1 MKGIWNAH
9 QGIISVLA
17 AVLVSITRRLPARRL
32 SSGITTLTLAGIIL
46 LVAAGSMSAAPCPA
60 PGDTVIVASCEL
72 DQNWNVPAGQA
83 GYIIQADGIVIDG
96 AGYMMTGTT
105 TAANCEW
112 AGEAAPCTVSG
123 IYNAGFDDVGIKNLG
138 IEGFCT
144 GIALAGAGA
153 NKVRN
158 NIIDNCSIH
167 DNGFNTMSSGGE
179 MVTHGIHACWV
190 EAGAGGEPALTI
202 TDNDIYNNEGTGTA
216 CGDGG
221 NGIFIYAGSPDAKQE
236 KCEISY
242 NNIHD
247 NAKAGF
253 WTKMMLSRS
262 NITYNEVWGN
272 GNGTGVSDDVRG
284 GIVLRCKKS
293 DENYIAYND
302 VHDHVAEGY
311 GYGIYVGGGS
321 NTIEYNTVTGNTMHG
336 ISMARSDGSVNNEL
350 YENTVCDNGVDIST
364 FGPTSNTIGDDNTC
378 DTTSSYDDTGA
389 TGCTYSCETSPPTPF
404 VIYGWVNC
412 TDGSPVN
419 DPNVTVTNTNT
430 SDAFIAETNASSN
443 YYRVLTSSDYVSAG
457 NVLHFVVSNSNSIE
471 FDHTVTSVEM
481 GAGGFTQNATI
492 ECGSAG
498 ICGDVND
505 DGDVNMADVMTLWY
519 DIADYPASGVWTIS
533 NAWAAD
539 VNCDGDLNMADVMT
553 LWYDIA
559 DYPTSGD
566 WVIGCC

>member
-1 MKGIWNAH
+1 MEGI
-9 QGIISVLA
+9 GKDLITVLA
-17 AVLVSITRRLPARRL
+17 SMLVLMNRRLPAKKL
-32 SSGITTLTLAGIIL
+32 SSGITALALAGIVL
-46 LVAAGSMSAAPCPA
+46 LVAAGGASAGMCGPYSC
-60 PGDTVIVASCEL
+60 GDTVVTSCTL
-72 DQNWNVPAGQA
+72 DGDMVCPAGA
-83 GYIIQADGIVIDG
+83 GLIIGADGVTIDG
-96 AGYMMTGTT
+96 AGYTITGTT

-112 AGEAAPCTVSG
+112 AGETAPCTASG
-123 IYNAGFDDVGIKNLG
+123 IYNAGFDDVVIKNLG
-138 IEGFCT
+138 IENFCT
-144 GIALAGAGA
+144 GIALAGTGA

-158 NIIDNCSIH
+158 IIIDNCSIH
-167 DNGFNTMSSGGE
+167 DNGFNTMSGGGE
-179 MVTHGIHACWV
+179 MGTHGIHACWI
-190 EAGAGGEPALTI
+190 EAGVGGEPALTI
-202 TDNDIYNNEGTGTA
+202 TDNEICNNEGTGSA

-221 NGIFIYAGSPDAKQE
+221 NGIFIYAGTPGTKHE
-236 KCEISY
+236 KCDISY
-242 NNIHD
+242 NNLYN

-253 WTKMMLSRS
+253 WTKMMLTRS
-262 NITYNEVWGN
+262 NITHNEVYGN
-272 GNGTGVSDDVRG
+272 GNGAGISDDVRG

-302 VHDHVAEGY
+302 VHDHTAGGY
-311 GYGIYVGGGS
+311 GYGIYVGGGR
-321 NTIEYNTVTGNTMHG
+321 NIIEYNTVTGNTMHG
-336 ISMARSDGSVNNEL
+336 ISMARSDGSHNNVL
-350 YENTVCDNGVDIST
+350 NENTVCDNGVDIST
-364 FGPTSNTIGDDNTC
+364 CGAACYGNTGDDNTC
-378 DTTSSYDDTGA
+378 DTTSDYDDTGA
-389 TGCTYSCETSPPTPF
+389 TGCTYSCETPTPPTPF

-430 SDAFIAETNASSN
+430 SDAFIAETNA

-519 DIADYPASGVWTIS
+519 DIADYP
-533 NAWAAD
+533 
-539 VNCDGDLNMADVMT
+539 
-553 LWYDIA
+553 
-559 DYPTSGD
+559 TSGD